1 MDNSSNQVIG
11 ADAGGGAQFNKSSFK
26 ADYARCDFDV
36 THTGNL
42 SMVYDLPRVSHLT
55 GAAGKLVNGWT
66 YTAIFAVRS
75 GQPFSILSGRDNSRT
90 GPPNNDLA
98 DQIAADTSRPAS
110 ADQVQRFFNTSIF
123 MANAIGTYGNMR
135 RNAMTGPG
143 FVGFDMGVVKATARL
158 ERVGLQFRFEA
169 FNILNHANFNN
180 PVNTLTNVNFGK
192 LTSAQ
197 DPRVLQFALKL
208 AF

>member
-1 MDNSSNQVIG
+1 
-11 ADAGGGAQFNKSSFK
+11 
-26 ADYARCDFDV
+26 
-36 THTGNL
+36 
-42 SMVYDLPRVSHLT
+42 
-55 GAAGKLVNGWT
+55 
-66 YTAIFAVRS
+66 
-75 GQPFSILSGRDNSRT
+75 
-90 GPPNNDLA
+90 
-98 DQIAADTSRPAS
+98 
-110 ADQVQRFFNTSIF
+110 
-123 MANAIGTYGNMR
+123 
-135 RNAMTGPG
+135 MTGPG
-143 FVGFDMGVVKATARL
+143 FVGFDMGVVKATPIT